1 MDAVNAAQGI
11 VETVQGNTA
20 TVRVPRSTCPR
31 CAAGQGCGAGIFAG
45 QGGDVSVTVGLPPES
60 TVHVGDRVNLTLQ
73 PGSLLSAAFTAYG
86 LPLVGLVLAAGIARA
101 IDSAEVESV
110 VWGLCGMLGGFI
122 LARRRRDRCLS
133 SLQPRIIGPAPS
145 GSGT

>member
-11 VETVQGNTA
+11 VETVQGNSA

-31 CAAGQGCGAGIFAG
+31 CEAGQGCGAGIFAG
-45 QGGDVSVTVGLPPES
+45 QGGDVSVTVGLPPEA

-73 PGSLLSAAFTAYG
+73 PGGLLRAAFTAYG
-86 LPLVGLVLAAGIARA
+86 LPLAGLVLAAGIARA
-101 IDSAEVESV
+101 MDSAEVESV
-110 VWGLCGMLGGFI
+110 VWGLCGLVGGVL

-133 SLQPRIIGPAPS
+133 SLQPRITGSASS
-145 GSGT
+145 GSGV